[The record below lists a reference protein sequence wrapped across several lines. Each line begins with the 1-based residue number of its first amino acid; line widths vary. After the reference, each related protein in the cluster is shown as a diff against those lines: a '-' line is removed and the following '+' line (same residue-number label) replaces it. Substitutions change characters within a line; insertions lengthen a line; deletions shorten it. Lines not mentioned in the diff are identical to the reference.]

1 MYSQQQ
7 PHLQGQQQQQQGSSK
22 VSSKELAYITDSLN
36 NEELLAKI
44 AVQAVSAAQ
53 TPQLKQQMAQIA
65 QARISNTNQ
74 LLHTLQQQTQMTH

>member
-7 PHLQGQQQQQQGSSK
+7 SNQQNSQQQGAGK

-44 AVQAVSAAQ
+44 AAQALSVAQ
-53 TPQLKQQMAQIA
+53 TPQLQQQMAQIA
-65 QARISNTNQ
+65 RDRISNTNQ
-74 LLHTLQQQTQMTH
+74 LLNTLQQQTQMTH